1 MSEKIPEPKSS
12 LSKMMKA
19 LKKATV
25 ATSQSIMESVST
37 IPSRMGW
44 GTPPSRYAQ
53 ETKSMENA
61 RRDLEQNGLREKFKV
76 KVNSLERINDEIP
89 SAEESLEAQSSIE
102 MNPLLADNQRF
113 DGIDPT
119 VNPEPALN
127 TDARR
132 EYDNQ
137 RREQEMEKQLR
148 LGNMPQMGRQFNP
161 RPERR

>member
-1 MSEKIPEPKSS
+1 MSKKISEPKSS
-12 LSKMMKA
+12 LSKVMEA

-25 ATSQSIMESVST
+25 ATSQTIMETVST
-37 IPSRMGW
+37 IPTRMGW
-44 GTPPSRYAQ
+44 STPPSRYSE
-53 ETKSMENA
+53 ETKAMQNA
-61 RRDLEQNGLREKFKV
+61 RRDLEQAGHRKFGV
-76 KVNSLERINDEIP
+76 KVHALERINDETP
-89 SAEESLEAQSSIE
+89 TPEASLEAQSSIE

-132 EYDNQ
+132 EFDNE